1 MMPINTCAITYMYM
15 YAISSDVHT
24 PAQFV
29 VLKNSKPAEQLQE
42 KEPGRLMHSSVEA
55 ASHGMASHSLMSS
68 HKPVTVKSTRQQES
82 PALTIIVFSLV
93 SAPFLLAPPTTFARF
108 C

>member
-1 MMPINTCAITYMYM
+1 MMPINTCAITYMY
-15 YAISSDVHT
+15 AIRSDVHT

-82 PALTIIVFSLV
+82 PALTISFFV
-93 SAPFLLAPPTTFARF
+93 SFVCWHPSVTYRRSP
-108 C
+108 